1 MAGKVFQEKDKQ
13 YPARKKED
21 PADRSFAVLMAVL
34 GSTSESIVEFIKSVC
49 RERFETN

>member
-1 MAGKVFQEKDKQ
+1 
-13 YPARKKED
+13 
-21 PADRSFAVLMAVL
+21 VLMAVL